1 MNRWIVVLV
10 VLLLMLIAAD
20 ALASDCKFERLL
32 DESLDVSGS
41 QSLAIAAGAG
51 DLEIAGV
58 SGSDEVKIRGKICVS
73 EEQWL
78 DESRLETSSGDR
90 AEINVVLP
98 DVSGG
103 WSLWGSKYAYI
114 DLELEVPDGLALQL
128 RDSSGDIEIED
139 VYSLSLQDSSGD
151 IEIRN
156 VAGLVE
162 IRDSSGDIEVRGLR
176 GDFTIIS
183 DSSGD
188 IRGSG
193 IEGNVLVEAD
203 SSGEIWF
210 TEVRKDVIVEQD
222 SSGDIVAEKVGGDFR
237 VLKDSSGKIRYEDIA
252 GEVVIPDHKK

>member
-1 MNRWIVVLV
+1 MNRLMVVLV
-10 VLLLMLIAAD
+10 LLLLLLIAAD
-20 ALASDCKFERLL
+20 VQAECEFKRLL
-32 DESLDVSGS
+32 DQSLDVSDS

-51 DLEIAGV
+51 DLEIVGV
-58 SGSDEVKIRGKICVS
+58 SGSDEVKISGKICVS
-73 EEQWL
+73 EEKWL
-78 DESRLETSSGDR
+78 DESRLVNSSGDR

-103 WSLWGSKYAYI
+103 WSLWGSKYAYM
-114 DLELEVPDGLALQL
+114 DLELEVPDGLALEL

-139 VYSLSLQDSSGD
+139 ISTLWLQDSSGD

-162 IRDSSGDIEVRGLR
+162 IKDSSGDIEVRGLK

-188 IRGSG
+188 IRGSD
-193 IEGNVLVEAD
+193 IEGNVRVESD

-210 TEVRKDVIVEQD
+210 TEIRKDVIIEQD
-222 SSGDIVAEKVGGDFR
+222 SSGDIIAENVGGDFR
-237 VLKDSSGKIRYEDIA
+237 VLKDSSGTIRSEDIT
-252 GEVVIPDHKK
+252 GEVVIPEHKM

>member
-10 VLLLMLIAAD
+10 VFLLVVIAAD

-41 QSLAIAAGAG
+41 QSLAIAAAAG

-58 SGSDEVKIRGKICVS
+58 SGSDEVRIKGKICVS
-73 EEQWL
+73 EEHWL
-78 DESRLETSSGDR
+78 DEARLETRSGDR
-90 AEINVVLP
+90 AEINVILP

-103 WSLWGSKYAYI
+103 WSLWGSKYAYM
-114 DLELEVPDGLALQL
+114 DLELEVPDDLALEL

-139 VYSLSLQDSSGD
+139 ISALWLQDSSGD

-162 IRDSSGDIEVRGLR
+162 IKDSSGDIEVHGLR

-193 IEGNVLVEAD
+193 IEGNVLVESD

-210 TEVRKDVIVEQD
+210 TNVRKDVVIEQD
-222 SSGDIVAEKVGGDFR
+222 SSGDIIAENVGGDFR
-237 VLKDSSGKIRYEDIA
+237 VLKDSSGKIRAEDIA
-252 GEVVIPDHKK
+252 GEVVIPDYKK